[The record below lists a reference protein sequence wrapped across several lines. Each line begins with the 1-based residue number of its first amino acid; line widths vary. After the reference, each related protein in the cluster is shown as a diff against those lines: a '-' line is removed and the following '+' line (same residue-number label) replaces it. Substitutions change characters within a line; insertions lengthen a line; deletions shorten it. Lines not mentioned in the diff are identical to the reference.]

1 MRLRYA
7 LAVCAVSLIPCIS
20 LAQGTDVALGALV
33 DSSTLPVQVTAD
45 QLEVRQS
52 DGTAVFAGNVLVAQ
66 GEMRLTAD
74 RVAVEYETENGT
86 PTGQIARMLATG
98 HVLLVNRD
106 EAAEGQNAT
115 YDIKGSTLVLS
126 GGVLLTQGQNTLA
139 GQQLTIDLK
148 TGSGRIEGRVKT
160 ILQTGG
166 APE

>member
-98 HVLLVNRD
+98 NVLLVNRD
-106 EAAEGQNAT
+106 EAAEGQNGVGEDDRARSA
-115 YDIKGSTLVLS
+115 DGVVAAGSHDGRT
-126 GGVLLTQGQNTLA
+126 A
-139 GQQLTIDLK
+139 G
-148 TGSGRIEGRVKT
+148 GSGKRP
-160 ILQTGG
+160 GG
-166 APE
+166 